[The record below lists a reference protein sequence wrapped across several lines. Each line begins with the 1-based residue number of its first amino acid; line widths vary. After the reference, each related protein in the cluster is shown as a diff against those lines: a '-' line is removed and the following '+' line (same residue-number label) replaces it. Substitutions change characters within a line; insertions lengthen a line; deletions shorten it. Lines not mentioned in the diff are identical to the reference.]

1 LFSILHETTEKK
13 VKNKSSLIHSIIFSF
28 RLPSLTQVENVV
40 PSLRYPGS
48 QTHLLKP
55 GRCSSGKQCALYP
68 QSPSDEQ
75 K

>member
-1 LFSILHETTEKK
+1 M
-13 VKNKSSLIHSIIFSF
+13 NIFFFNSF
-28 RLPSLTQVENVV
+28 YLPSLTQVENVV